1 MNRWTRAFLLCL
13 FCFASVG
20 VAQPQPSVVV
30 RWNEAALNAVRAKSH
45 KVTTVTRSLFIL
57 HQAMFDAWSLY
68 DDAATPVTADPALKR
83 PAAEHTEANKTEALS
98 QAAFTTLLALF
109 PEYETASHAFSALLD
124 DLGYEPYLRGVD
136 TPTATGYRVAR
147 DLLELRAVDGANA
160 ADNFLDATSTLY
172 PELYRYN
179 VGDDPNRWTP
189 LRLPTGLVT
198 DADGWPVIDD
208 TDLTSYLDQRFMTPQ
223 WGAVEGFALES
234 GNQLRPPPPPQFG
247 SSEPYTDALGR
258 VTTNDAAFQAQ
269 AAEVLELSAN
279 LTDAQKVMAEYW
291 ADGPRSETPPGHWNL
306 LAHGVSWRDHNTLD
320 DDVKLYFALNAA
332 LFDAGIAVWD
342 AKRFYNYVRPV
353 GAIHY
358 LYKGQKLEAWSGPNK
373 GKALID
379 AADWRPYQSL
389 TATTPA
395 FPEYVSGHSAFSA
408 AGAEVLKLF
417 TGSDTFY
424 DGSSTSETGNLLG
437 QHVARAGSLRFEAG
451 PRDPVTLQ
459 WPTFSAAA
467 AEAGMS
473 RRYGGIHFQDG
484 DLRGRVL
491 GREVG
496 AQAFE
501 KAKRQW
507 GGVTNRSN

>member
-1 MNRWTRAFLLCL
+1 MKRWPRAFLLCL
-13 FCFASVG
+13 VCFISVG
-20 VAQPQPSVVV
+20 VAQTQPSVVV
-30 RWNEAALNAVRAKSH
+30 SWNEAALNAVRAKSH
-45 KVTTVTRSLFIL
+45 KVTTVTRALFIL

-68 DDAATPVTADPALKR
+68 DDVATPVTADPALKR

-109 PEYETASHAFSALLD
+109 PEYENASKAFSTLLS

-136 TPTATGYRVAR
+136 TPTALGYRVAR
-147 DLLELRAVDGANA
+147 DLLETRAIDGANA
-160 ADNFLDATSTLY
+160 ADGFLDTTSALY
-172 PELYRYN
+172 PELYRHN
-179 VGDDPNRWTP
+179 AGDDPNRWTP
-189 LRLPTGLVT
+189 LRLPTGLRR
-198 DADGWPVIDD
+198 DAEGWPVIDE
-208 TDLTSYLDQRFMTPQ
+208 TDLTSYQDQRFMTPQ

-234 GNQLRPPPPPQFG
+234 GEQFRPPPPPQLG
-247 SSEPYTDALGR
+247 SYRPYTDALGR
-258 VTTNDAAFQAQ
+258 VTTNDAAFREQT
-269 AAEVLELSAN
+269 AEVLELSAA
-279 LTDAQKVMAEYW
+279 LTDEQKVMAEYW

-306 LAHGVSWRDHNTLD
+306 LAHDVSLRDGNTLN

-353 GAIHY
+353 AAIHY
-358 LYKGQKLEAWSGPNK
+358 LYAGEKLNAWSGPNK

-379 AADWRPYQSL
+379 AADWQPYQAP
-389 TATTPA
+389 TFVTPA

-424 DGSSTSETGNLLG
+424 DGVSVSETNKLLG
-437 QHVARAGSLRFEAG
+437 QHVAPPGSLRFEDG
-451 PRDPVTLQ
+451 PQTPVTLQ

-484 DLRGRVL
+484 DLRGREL
-491 GREVG
+491 GRKVG
-496 AQAFE
+496 AQAFG
-501 KAKRQW
+501 KAKRHW
-507 GGVTNRSN
+507 EGVKD